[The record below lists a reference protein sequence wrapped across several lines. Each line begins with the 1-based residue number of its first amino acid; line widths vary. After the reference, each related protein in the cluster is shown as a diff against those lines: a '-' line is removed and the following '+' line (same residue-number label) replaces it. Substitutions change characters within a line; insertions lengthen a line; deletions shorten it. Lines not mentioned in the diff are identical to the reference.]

1 MSSAIDLTSLPI
13 PQVIGEVSYNT
24 IVSRQLAQFQAEWDA
39 LRGTFPD
46 LPPYDVS
53 MLETDPVVIINQS
66 ESYRELLL
74 LARINEAARARLL
87 AFAFGSDLDQL
98 AVFYDVVRIFG
109 EDDTRLKLR
118 VILAIQGRSTGGPKE
133 RYKSIVMN
141 ADLRVESVEVYRVG
155 RSPLINVAVY
165 STEPN
170 GVASEDLLSVVT
182 AALVDENVQLA
193 NDEFVVASAVRT
205 VVNLAFDIWLLP
217 DADEATVT
225 RAVTALQDAWA
236 SEQTLGRDLT
246 VAWWTSKLMISG
258 VHKVTATAPVA
269 DVIAPPAE
277 ALAIGTVTATLR
289 GRAF

>member
-1 MSSAIDLTSLPI
+1 MSSAIDLTSLPT
-13 PQVIGEVSYNT
+13 PQVIGELSYDT
-24 IVSRQLAQFQAEWDA
+24 IVSRQNTQFQTEWDA
-39 LRGTFPD
+39 LRDTYPD

-53 MLETDPVVIINQS
+53 MLETDPAVILNQS
-66 ESYRELLL
+66 ESYREMLL

-98 AVFYDVVRIFG
+98 AVFYDVVRLFG
-109 EDDTRLKLR
+109 EDDARLKLR
-118 VILAIQGRSTGGPKE
+118 VILAIQGRSPGGPKE

-141 ADLRVESVEVYRVG
+141 SDLRVESVEVYRVG

-170 GVASEDLLSVVT
+170 GVASADLLSVIT

-225 RAVTALQDAWA
+225 RAVTALQDAWT

-258 VHKVTATAPVA
+258 VHKVAATAPVD
-269 DVIAPPAE
+269 DVTAPPAE
-277 ALAIGTVTATLR
+277 ALAIGTVTPTLR

>member
-1 MSSAIDLTSLPI
+1 MSSAIDLTSLPT

-39 LRGTFPD
+39 LRATYPD

-98 AVFYDVVRIFG
+98 AVFYDVVRLFG
-109 EDDTRLKLR
+109 EDDARLKLR

-133 RYKSIVMN
+133 RYKSVVMN

-170 GVASEDLLSVVT
+170 GVASADLLAVVT

-258 VHKVTATAPVA
+258 VHKVAATAPVD

-277 ALAIGTVTATLR
+277 ALAIGTVTPNLR

>member
-1 MSSAIDLTSLPI
+1 MSTAIDLTSLPT
-13 PQVIGEVSYNT
+13 PQVISELSYDT
-24 IVSRQLAQFQAEWDA
+24 IVARQLAAFQSEWET
-39 LRGTFPD
+39 LRQTYPD
-46 LPPYDVS
+46 LPAYDVS
-53 MLETDPVVIINQS
+53 MLETDPAVIVNQS

-98 AVFYDVVRIFG
+98 AIFYDVARMPG
-109 EDDTRLKLR
+109 ETDARLKTR

-133 RYKSIVMN
+133 RYKSVVMN
-141 ADLRVESVEVYRVG
+141 SDIRVESVEVYRVG

-170 GVASEDLLSVVT
+170 GVASADLLSVVT
-182 AALVDENVQLA
+182 TALTDENVQLA

-217 DADEATVT
+217 DADDGTVT

-236 SEQTLGRDLT
+236 VEQTLGRDL
-246 VAWWTSKLMISG
+246 VREWWTSRLMISG
-258 VHKVTATAPVA
+258 VHKITATAPAA
-269 DVIAPPAE
+269 DVIAPPSE
-277 ALAIGTVTATLR
+277 AIAIGSITPNLR